1 MGKPWTV
8 LLATDGS
15 PQAEVATRLVR
26 ALRLPSGAVI
36 EIMRA
41 DEPFA
46 SDAELPPAA
55 YDALHA
61 AIREE
66 IDTEVASAKSVV
78 SGAGREV
85 RTVIPFER
93 AATAIVGE
101 AKRIA
106 ADLVVVGSRGRGQIA
121 TMVLGSVAAEVIDHA
136 PCPVLVARSAK
147 LDRLILADDGSYEA
161 MTARDL
167 MGTWPVFAG
176 LDARVVS
183 VARIPEALGLGPMRH
198 EDASQAYAEAID
210 ALRVM
215 SQTLSSRDAAL
226 LTERGL
232 RARAEVR
239 CGDPAQEIV
248 GAALEDEADL
258 IVLGS
263 HGRTGLER
271 LLIGSVARTVV
282 THAPCSVLVVRRM
295 TELCVTV

>member
-8 LLATDGS
+8 LVATDGS
-15 PQAEVATRLVR
+15 PQADVATRLVR
-26 ALRLPSGAVI
+26 SLRLPSGALI
-36 EIMRA
+36 EILRA
-41 DEPFA
+41 EEPFA

-66 IDTEVASAKSVV
+66 IDTEVASAKAVV
-78 SGAGREV
+78 SVPGRDV
-85 RTVIPFER
+85 RAVVPFAR
-93 AATAIVGE
+93 AATAIVDE

-136 PCPVLVARSAK
+136 PCAVLVARSAK
-147 LDRLILADDGSYEA
+147 LDRLILADDGSCEA

-167 MGTWPVFAG
+167 VGTWPVFAG

-183 VARIPEALGLGPMRH
+183 VAPIPEAMGVGPMRH
-198 EDASQAYAEAID
+198 EDASQAYAEAVD

-215 SQTLSSRDAAL
+215 SQTVSSRDAAL

-248 GAALEDEADL
+248 GAAIEDEADL

-271 LLIGSVARTVV
+271 LVIGSVARTVV
-282 THAPCSVLVVRRM
+282 THAPCSVLVVRRV
-295 TELCVTV
+295 TEV